1 MLAENLTGRAMR
13 GLIAIER
20 DLMRQSPLAPES
32 PSEEHLG
39 RGDVSLGA
47 KQNIDGL
54 SLFVDGTIEIGPATL
69 DFDVGFVD
77 APGLA
82 HRASKAVP
90 ALFEFRR
97 IALDPP
103 HDRRVRQRKPALG
116 HHLHEITKAEF
127 VPQIPAHAE
136 HDDLPVE
143 MAAFEKII
151 NVQHAWPGSSRTNLP
166 PNMRHTHASHQ
177 NPMTSTVHRGV
188 DARLRRPWR
197 SGCKEANMAGSF
209 PNGCVIDKT
218 PGLTIYSR

>member
-54 SLFVDGTIEIGPATL
+54 SLFVDSTIEIGPATL

-97 IALDPP
+97 KRWI
-103 HDRRVRQRKPALG
+103 
-116 HHLHEITKAEF
+116 
-127 VPQIPAHAE
+127 
-136 HDDLPVE
+136 
-143 MAAFEKII
+143 
-151 NVQHAWPGSSRTNLP
+151 
-166 PNMRHTHASHQ
+166 
-177 NPMTSTVHRGV
+177 HRMIV
-188 DARLRRPWR
+188 
-197 SGCKEANMAGSF
+197 
-209 PNGCVIDKT
+209 V
-218 PGLTIYSR
+218 

>member
-1 MLAENLTGRAMR
+1 MLAEDLTGRAMR
-13 GLIAIER
+13 GLAIEG
-20 DLMRQSPLAPES
+20 DLMRESPLAPET

-39 RGDVSLGA
+39 RGHVWPGA
-47 KQNIDGL
+47 QQNIDGL
-54 SLFVDGTIEIGPATL
+54 SLFVDGTIEIAPATL

-103 HDRRVRQRKPALG
+103 HDRRVRQRKPTLG

-151 NVQHAWPGSSRTNLP
+151 NVQHAWPGSSRANLP

-177 NPMTSTVHRGV
+177 N
-188 DARLRRPWR
+188 RP
-197 SGCKEANMAGSF
+197 E
-209 PNGCVIDKT
+209 
-218 PGLTIYSR
+218 

>member
-54 SLFVDGTIEIGPATL
+54 SLFVDSTIEIGPATL

-97 IALDPP
+97 KRWIHRMIVVCASESP
-103 HDRRVRQRKPALG
+103 RSAIISTRSRKLS
-116 HHLHEITKAEF
+116 LYRK
-127 VPQIPAHAE
+127 IPAHAE

-143 MAAFEKII
+143 MAAFEKIV
-151 NVQHAWPGSSRTNLP
+151 NV
-166 PNMRHTHASHQ
+166 NMLGH
-177 NPMTSTVHRGV
+177 VHRGLIYRRIC
-188 DARLRRPWR
+188 ATPTLRTRTRHLDVFTRAPVGLVLLREKGHAAWAT
-197 SGCKEANMAGSF
+197 SSF
-209 PNGCVIDKT
+209 RHSPVQRRFMVVA
-218 PGLTIYSR
+218 PSL

>member
-1 MLAENLTGRAMR
+1 MLAENLFGRAMR

-20 DLMRQSPLAPES
+20 DLMRQSPLAPER
-32 PSEEHLG
+32 PSEERLG

-77 APGLA
+77 ALRLA

-90 ALFEFRR
+90 ALFEFRG

-103 HDRRVRQRKPALG
+103 HDRRVRQRKPTLG
-116 HHLHEITKAEF
+116 HHLDEITKTEF

-151 NVQHAWPGSSRTNLP
+151 NVQHAWPSPANLS
-166 PNMRHTHASHQ
+166 PNMRHSLGLIVAAS
-177 NPMTSTVHRGV
+177 
-188 DARLRRPWR
+188 RRPPASARPLALR
-197 SGCKEANMAGSF
+197 SWEAARGLCSGSV
-209 PNGCVIDKT
+209 P
-218 PGLTIYSR
+218 R

>member
-103 HDRRVRQRKPALG
+103 HDRRVRQRKPTLG

-143 MAAFEKII
+143 MAAFEKIV
-151 NVQHAWPGSSRTNLP
+151 NVQHAWSGSSRANLP

-177 NPMTSTVHRGV
+177 NRKYRVTVAVPRALQGK
-188 DARLRRPWR
+188 LGTKLKRP
-197 SGCKEANMAGSF
+197 
-209 PNGCVIDKT
+209 
-218 PGLTIYSR
+218 